1 MQCCALRNAFCETPR
16 FTRMLRMKGALLAAV
31 VAAALPG
38 CKIIKTPTAEEKAA
52 AAAKTAFDPN
62 AKVEAIWQP
71 QVVPYFEK
79 RAGELKDVMQL
90 VSTSPDAAGEKYGNP
105 RKQSSSP
112 WTYAVKITGTI
123 VAADTA
129 SRAATLDVDANGDG
143 KADAKVQIGP
153 ALRGTA
159 LRDTLDFVNFNE
171 FKNQIEWAQF
181 GKAFNEKVNA
191 AFLSAA
197 PRDGLIGKT
206 VSVTGAFP
214 LPRSGELP
222 LVTPSELKVGS

>member
-1 MQCCALRNAFCETPR
+1 
-16 FTRMLRMKGALLAAV
+16 MLRMKGALLAAV

-112 WTYAVKITGTI
+112 WTYAVKISGTV

-129 SRAATLDVDANGDG
+129 SRAATLDVDADGDG

-181 GKAFNEKVNA
+181 GKAFNEKANA
-191 AFLSAA
+191 AFLSAV
-197 PRDGLIGKT
+197 PRDGLAGKT
-206 VSVTGAFP
+206 VTVIGAFP
-214 LPRSGELP
+214 LPRTGEPP

>member
-1 MQCCALRNAFCETPR
+1 
-16 FTRMLRMKGALLAAV
+16 MLRMKGALLAAV

>member
-1 MQCCALRNAFCETPR
+1 
-16 FTRMLRMKGALLAAV
+16 MLRMKGALLAAV

-62 AKVEAIWQP
+62 AKVEAIWQSEA
-71 QVVPYFEK
+71 VPYFEK
-79 RAGELKDVMQL
+79 RAGDLKDVMQL
-90 VSTSPDAAGEKYGNP
+90 SASSPDAAGEKYGNP

-112 WTYAVKITGTI
+112 WTYAVKITGKV

-129 SRAATLDVDANGDG
+129 SRAATLDVDADGDG

-159 LRDTLDFVNFNE
+159 LRDTLEFVNFNE
-171 FKNQIEWAQF
+171 FKSQIEWAQF
-181 GKAFNEKVNA
+181 GKAFNEKANA
-191 AFLSAA
+191 AFLSTV
-197 PRDGLIGKT
+197 PREGLIGKT
-206 VSVTGAFP
+206 VTAIGAFP
-214 LPRSGELP
+214 LPKSGELP
-222 LVTPSELKVGS
+222 LVTPSELKVGP

>member
-1 MQCCALRNAFCETPR
+1 
-16 FTRMLRMKGALLAAV
+16 MLRMKGALLAAV

-62 AKVEAIWQP
+62 AKVEAIWQSEA
-71 QVVPYFEK
+71 VPYFEK
-79 RAGELKDVMQL
+79 RAGDLKDVMQL
-90 VSTSPDAAGEKYGNP
+90 SASSPDAAGEKYGNP

-112 WTYAVKITGTI
+112 WTYAVKITGKV

-129 SRAATLDVDANGDG
+129 SRAATLDVDADGDG

-181 GKAFNEKVNA
+181 GKAFNEKANT
-191 AFLSAA
+191 AFLAA
-197 PRDGLIGKT
+197 VPREGLVGKT
-206 VSVTGAFP
+206 VTAIGAFP
-214 LPRSGELP
+214 LPKSGELP
-222 LVTPSELKVGS
+222 LITPSELKVGP

>member
-1 MQCCALRNAFCETPR
+1 
-16 FTRMLRMKGALLAAV
+16 MLRMKGALLAAV

-112 WTYAVKITGTI
+112 WTYAVKITGTV

-129 SRAATLDVDANGDG
+129 SRAATLDVDADGDG

-181 GKAFNEKVNA
+181 GKAFNEKANA
-191 AFLSAA
+191 AFLSAV
-197 PRDGLIGKT
+197 PRDGLTGKT
-206 VSVTGAFP
+206 VTVIGAFP

>member
-1 MQCCALRNAFCETPR
+1 
-16 FTRMLRMKGALLAAV
+16 MLRMKGALLAAV

-71 QVVPYFEK
+71 EVVPYFEK

-90 VSTSPDAAGEKYGNP
+90 VATSPDTAGEKFGNP

-112 WTYAVKITGTI
+112 WTYAVKITGKV

-129 SRAATLDVDANGDG
+129 SRAATLDVDADGDG

-159 LRDTLDFVNFNE
+159 LRDTLEFVNFNE

-181 GKAFNEKVNA
+181 GKAFNEKANTA
-191 AFLSAA
+191 ILSSV
-197 PRDGLIGKT
+197 PRDGLVGKT
-206 VSVTGAFP
+206 VMVIGAFA
-214 LPRSGELP
+214 LPKSGELP

>member
-1 MQCCALRNAFCETPR
+1 
-16 FTRMLRMKGALLAAV
+16 MLRIRGALIAAL

-62 AKVEAIWQP
+62 AKVEAIWQS
-71 QVVPYFEK
+71 QAVPYYQK
-79 RAGELKDVMQL
+79 RAGKLKDV
-90 VSTSPDAAGEKYGNP
+90 VAAVAAGPDQAGEKYGNP
-105 RKQSSSP
+105 KKQASAP
-112 WTYAVKITGTI
+112 WTYAVKFTGKV
-123 VAADTA
+123 VAADTQ
-129 SRAATLDVDANGDG
+129 SRAATLDVDADGDG

-181 GKAFNEKVNA
+181 GKAFNEKANT
-191 AFLSAA
+191 AFLSAV
-197 PRDGLIGKT
+197 PRDGITGKT
-206 VSVTGAFP
+206 VTVVGAFP
-214 LPRSGELP
+214 LPSGSDLP
-222 LVTPSELKVGS
+222 LVTPSELTVAP

>member
-1 MQCCALRNAFCETPR
+1 
-16 FTRMLRMKGALLAAV
+16 MLRIRGALIAAL

-62 AKVEAIWQP
+62 AKVEAIWQS
-71 QVVPYFEK
+71 QAVPYYQK
-79 RAGELKDVMQL
+79 RAGELKDV
-90 VSTSPDAAGEKYGNP
+90 VAAVAAGPDQAGEKYGNP
-105 RKQSSSP
+105 KKQASAP
-112 WTYAVKITGTI
+112 WTYAVKFTGKV
-123 VAADTA
+123 VAADTQ
-129 SRAATLDVDANGDG
+129 SRAATLDVDADGDG

-181 GKAFNEKVNA
+181 GKAFNEKANT
-191 AFLSAA
+191 AFLSAL
-197 PRDGLIGKT
+197 PRDGITGKT
-206 VSVTGAFP
+206 VTVVGAFP
-214 LPRSGELP
+214 LPSGSDLP
-222 LVTPSELKVGS
+222 LVTPSELTVAP

>member
-1 MQCCALRNAFCETPR
+1 
-16 FTRMLRMKGALLAAV
+16 MLRMKGALLAAV

-90 VSTSPDAAGEKYGNP
+90 VATSPDAAGEKYGNP

-112 WTYAVKITGTI
+112 WTYAVKITGKV

-129 SRAATLDVDANGDG
+129 SRAATLDVDADGDG

-159 LRDTLDFVNFNE
+159 LRDTLDFINFNE

-181 GKAFNEKVNA
+181 GKAFNEKANTAV
-191 AFLSAA
+191 LSAV
-197 PRDGLIGKT
+197 PRDGLTGKT
-206 VSVTGAFP
+206 VTVIGAFP
-214 LPRSGELP
+214 LPKSGELP
-222 LVTPSELKVGS
+222 LVTPSELTVGS

>member
-1 MQCCALRNAFCETPR
+1 
-16 FTRMLRMKGALLAAV
+16 MLRMKGALLAAV

-90 VSTSPDAAGEKYGNP
+90 VATSPDAAGEKYGNP

-112 WTYAVKITGTI
+112 WTYAVKITGTV

-129 SRAATLDVDANGDG
+129 SRAATLDVDADGDG

-159 LRDTLDFVNFNE
+159 LRDTLEFVNFNE

-181 GKAFNEKVNA
+181 GKAFNEKANA
-191 AFLSAA
+191 AFLSAV
-197 PRDGLIGKT
+197 PREDLTGKT
-206 VSVTGAFP
+206 VTVIGAFP

>member
-1 MQCCALRNAFCETPR
+1 
-16 FTRMLRMKGALLAAV
+16 MLRMKGALLAAV

-112 WTYAVKITGTI
+112 WTYAVKITGTV

-129 SRAATLDVDANGDG
+129 SRAATLDVDADGDG

-181 GKAFNEKVNA
+181 GKAFNEKANA
-191 AFLSAA
+191 AFLSAV
-197 PRDGLIGKT
+197 PRDGLNGKT
-206 VSVTGAFP
+206 VTVIGAFP

>member
-1 MQCCALRNAFCETPR
+1 
-16 FTRMLRMKGALLAAV
+16 MLRMKGALLAAV

-62 AKVEAIWQP
+62 AKVEAIWQSEA
-71 QVVPYFEK
+71 VPYFEK
-79 RAGELKDVMQL
+79 RAGDLKDVMQL
-90 VSTSPDAAGEKYGNP
+90 SASSPDAAGEKFGNP

-112 WTYAVKITGTI
+112 WTYAVKITGKV

-129 SRAATLDVDANGDG
+129 SRAATLDVDADGDG

-159 LRDTLDFVNFNE
+159 LRDTLEFVNFNE

-181 GKAFNEKVNA
+181 GKAFNEKANA
-191 AFLSAA
+191 AFLSAI
-197 PRDGLIGKT
+197 PREGLVGKT
-206 VSVTGAFP
+206 VTAIGAFP
-214 LPRSGELP
+214 LPKSGELP
-222 LVTPSELKVGS
+222 LVTPSELKVGP

>member
-1 MQCCALRNAFCETPR
+1 
-16 FTRMLRMKGALLAAV
+16 MLRMKGALFAAV

-79 RAGELKDVMQL
+79 RAGELRDVMQL

-112 WTYAVKITGTI
+112 WTYAVKITGTV

-129 SRAATLDVDANGDG
+129 SRAATLDVDGDGDG

-181 GKAFNEKVNA
+181 GKAFNEKANA
-191 AFLSAA
+191 AFLSAV
-197 PRDGLIGKT
+197 PRDGLTGKT
-206 VSVTGAFP
+206 VTVIGAFP

>member
-1 MQCCALRNAFCETPR
+1 
-16 FTRMLRMKGALLAAV
+16 MLRMKGALLAAV

-38 CKIIKTPTAEEKAA
+38 CKIIKTPTAEERAA

-62 AKVEAIWQP
+62 AKVEAIWQSEA
-71 QVVPYFEK
+71 VPYFEK
-79 RAGELKDVMQL
+79 RAGDLKDVMQL
-90 VSTSPDAAGEKYGNP
+90 SASSPDAAGEKYGNP

-112 WTYAVKITGTI
+112 WTYAVKITGKV

-129 SRAATLDVDANGDG
+129 SRAATLDVDADGDG

-181 GKAFNEKVNA
+181 GKAFNEKANA
-191 AFLSAA
+191 AFLSAV
-197 PRDGLIGKT
+197 PREGLVGKT
-206 VSVTGAFP
+206 VTATGAFP
-214 LPRSGELP
+214 LPKSGELP
-222 LVTPSELKVGS
+222 LVTPSELKVGP

>member
-1 MQCCALRNAFCETPR
+1 
-16 FTRMLRMKGALLAAV
+16 MLRMKGALLAAV
-31 VAAALPG
+31 VVAMLPG

-62 AKVEAIWQP
+62 AKVEAIWQSE
-71 QVVPYFEK
+71 VIPYFEK
-79 RAGELKDVMQL
+79 RSGELKDVVQL
-90 VSTSPDAAGEKYGNP
+90 ATSSPDQAGEKYGNP

-112 WTYAVKITGTI
+112 WTYAVKVNGKVI
-123 VAADTA
+123 AADTA
-129 SRAATLDVDANGDG
+129 SRAATLDVDADGDG

-181 GKAFNEKVNA
+181 GKAFNEKANA
-191 AFLSAA
+191 AFLSAV
-197 PRDGLIGKT
+197 PREGLVGKT
-206 VSVTGAFP
+206 VTAIGAFP
-214 LPRSGELP
+214 LPNGGQLP
-222 LVTPSELKVGS
+222 FVTPSELTVGS

>member
-1 MQCCALRNAFCETPR
+1 
-16 FTRMLRMKGALLAAV
+16 MLRMKGALLAAV

-62 AKVEAIWQP
+62 AKVEAIWQSET
-71 QVVPYFEK
+71 VPYFEK
-79 RAGELKDVMQL
+79 RAGDLKDVMQL
-90 VSTSPDAAGEKYGNP
+90 ATSSPDAAGEKYGNP

-112 WTYAVKITGTI
+112 WTYAVKITGKV

-129 SRAATLDVDANGDG
+129 SRAATLDVDADGDG

-159 LRDTLDFVNFNE
+159 LRDTLEFVNFNE

-181 GKAFNEKVNA
+181 GKAFNEKANTT
-191 AFLSAA
+191 FLSAI
-197 PRDGLIGKT
+197 PREGLAGKT
-206 VSVTGAFP
+206 VTAIGAFP
-214 LPRSGELP
+214 LPKSGELP
-222 LVTPSELKVGS
+222 LITPSELKVAP

>member
-1 MQCCALRNAFCETPR
+1 
-16 FTRMLRMKGALLAAV
+16 MLRMKGALLAAV

-71 QVVPYFEK
+71 EVVPYFEK

-90 VSTSPDAAGEKYGNP
+90 ATSNPDAAGEKYGNP

-112 WTYAVKITGTI
+112 WTYAVKITGKV

-129 SRAATLDVDANGDG
+129 SRAATLDVDADGDG

-159 LRDTLDFVNFNE
+159 LRDTLEFVNFNE

-181 GKAFNEKVNA
+181 GKAFNEKANT
-191 AFLSAA
+191 AFLAA
-197 PRDGLIGKT
+197 VPRDGLTGKT
-206 VSVTGAFP
+206 VTVIGAFP
-214 LPRSGELP
+214 LPKSGELP
-222 LVTPSELKVGS
+222 FVTPSELKVGS

>member
-1 MQCCALRNAFCETPR
+1 
-16 FTRMLRMKGALLAAV
+16 MLRMKGALLAAV

-38 CKIIKTPTAEEKAA
+38 CKIIKTPTAEERAA

-62 AKVEAIWQP
+62 AKVEAIWQSEA
-71 QVVPYFEK
+71 VPYFEK
-79 RAGELKDVMQL
+79 RAGDLKDVMQL
-90 VSTSPDAAGEKYGNP
+90 SASSPDAAGEKYGNP

-112 WTYAVKITGTI
+112 WTYAVKITGKV

-129 SRAATLDVDANGDG
+129 SRAATLDVDADGDG

-181 GKAFNEKVNA
+181 GKAFNEKANA
-191 AFLSAA
+191 AFLSAV
-197 PRDGLIGKT
+197 PREGLVGKT
-206 VSVTGAFP
+206 VTAIGAFP
-214 LPRSGELP
+214 LPKSGELP

>member
-1 MQCCALRNAFCETPR
+1 
-16 FTRMLRMKGALLAAV
+16 MLRMKGALLAAV

-62 AKVEAIWQP
+62 AKVEAIWQSEA
-71 QVVPYFEK
+71 VPYFEK
-79 RAGELKDVMQL
+79 RAGDLKDVMQL
-90 VSTSPDAAGEKYGNP
+90 ATSSADTAGEKYGNP

-112 WTYAVKITGTI
+112 WTYAVKISGKV

-129 SRAATLDVDANGDG
+129 SRAATLDVDTDGDG

-159 LRDTLDFVNFNE
+159 LRDTLEFVNFNE

-181 GKAFNEKVNA
+181 GKAFNEKANTT
-191 AFLSAA
+191 FLSAI
-197 PRDGLIGKT
+197 PREDLAGKT
-206 VSVTGAFP
+206 VTAIGAFP
-214 LPRSGELP
+214 LPKSGELP
-222 LVTPSELKVGS
+222 LITPSELRVGP